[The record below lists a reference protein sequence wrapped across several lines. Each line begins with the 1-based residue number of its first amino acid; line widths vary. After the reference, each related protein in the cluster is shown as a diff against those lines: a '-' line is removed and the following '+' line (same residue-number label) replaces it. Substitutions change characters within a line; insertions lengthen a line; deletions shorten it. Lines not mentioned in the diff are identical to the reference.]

1 LGRVI
6 LARDEDMNKITLPE
20 FEPCLKDVPGPF
32 AVAVSG
38 GADSM
43 ALLLLT
49 HCWVQEKGGHLVAL
63 TVDHGLRPESGQ
75 EVLRIQEWA
84 QGRGIQHV
92 ILNWEGKKPR
102 SRLQERARMSR
113 YHLLTSWCKENDIP
127 TLLLGHH
134 QQDQEETFWLRL
146 TAGSGLDG
154 LSGMKKKSVRDG
166 IVLVRPLL
174 GFPKERLKETL
185 TAENQPW
192 IEDPSNESNRFFRGR
207 FRSLLKEEGL
217 SFPRLIKV
225 MGKLEED
232 RDFMNQSLQRALET
246 TVHVD
251 EAGFLT
257 LSRQTF
263 EELHPALAK
272 RVLSSLMVWFS
283 GAPYPPRSE
292 QIARIFEKLK
302 KTTPFTGGGIYW
314 FFSKGKIFLFR
325 EFSAIKEK
333 LYLKDLT
340 EKNLWDQRFWIDF
353 DVAKDLPSEIYLA
366 PLGAHHSF
374 KKAIKSPIPRRA
386 WSSLPAFW
394 VNEEVVAVPHL
405 CYNKHGIEKDFQKN
419 ISLKDLFH
427 NPLRFTI

>member
-1 LGRVI
+1 MK
-6 LARDEDMNKITLPE
+6 EITLPE
-20 FEPCLKDVPGPF
+20 FESCFKDVSAPL

-49 HCWVQEKGGHLVAL
+49 HRWIQEKGGQLVAL
-63 TVDHGLRPESGQ
+63 TVDHGLRPESRQ
-75 EVLRIQEWA
+75 EALRVQEWV
-84 QGRGIQHV
+84 QGRGIQHI
-92 ILNWEGKKPR
+92 ILNWEGEKPD

-113 YHLLTSWCKENDIP
+113 YHLLTSWCKENGIP

-146 TAGSGLDG
+146 TAGSGLEG
-154 LSGMKKKSVRDG
+154 LSGMKKRSVRDG
-166 IVLVRPLL
+166 IVFVRPFL
-174 GFPKERLKETL
+174 GFSKERLKETL
-185 TAENQPW
+185 TAENQSW
-192 IEDPSNESNRFFRGR
+192 IEDPSNESNHFFRGR

-225 MGKLEED
+225 MEKLQED
-232 RDFMNQSLQRALET
+232 RDFMNQSLQRALEM
-246 TVHVD
+246 TVQVD
-251 EAGFLT
+251 EAGFLI
-257 LSRQTF
+257 LSRRDF

-272 RVLSSLMVWFS
+272 RVLSHLMLWFS

-292 QIARIFEKLK
+292 QVARIFEKLK

-314 FFSKGKIFLFR
+314 VLSRDKIFLFR

-333 LYLKDLT
+333 IDLKNLQ
-340 EKNLWDQRFWIDF
+340 EKTLWDQRFWIDF
-353 DVAKDLPSEIYLA
+353 DIAKDLPSETYLA
-366 PLGAHHSF
+366 PLGEDNSF
-374 KKAIKSPIPRRA
+374 KKGIKIPIPRQA

-405 CYNKHGIEKDFQKN
+405 CYNKNGIEKDFQKN
-419 ISLKDLFH
+419 ISLKGLFH